1 MAFDKE
7 LFPWEFF
14 VVVAAV
20 LGLLTIISLVRWIF
34 NRPQYSGFPAKRVIF
49 VFLCLGM
56 IAAPYQLV
64 DKFPDKLRSAFSQS
78 AWSTNDTPFYPEL
91 ATPRF
96 PRPSDQVYAAS
107 LKLAREEGWDI
118 VSESAAAG
126 TIFLKIP
133 VLFGM
138 YTDELRVAVINEGD
152 VSRVDV
158 QASSERAKTD
168 MGAGRRHILV
178 LLKGLERE
186 LGVPRSTT
194 LAP

>member
-1 MAFDKE
+1 MAFDKD

-14 VVVAAV
+14 VVVAAI

-34 NRPQYSGFPAKRVIF
+34 NRPQYSGFPVKRVVF
-49 VFLCLGM
+49 VFLCLAM

-64 DKFPDKLRSAFSQS
+64 DQFPAKMRSAFSQS

-96 PRPSDQVYAAS
+96 PLPRDQVYPTA
-107 LKLAREEGWDI
+107 LKLARDEGWEI
-118 VSESAAAG
+118 VSESASAG
-126 TIFLKIP
+126 TLFIKIP
-133 VLFGM
+133 VLFGI
-138 YTDELRVAVINEGD
+138 YTDELRVAMIDEGPMT
-152 VSRVDV
+152 RVDL

-168 MGAGRRHILV
+168 MGAGRRHIMTV
-178 LLKGLERE
+178 LKGLEQE
-186 LGVPRSTT
+186 LGVTRSTT